1 MAYVYSDLFHKLNKA
16 TGCLKKYKKLFN
28 FLELTGSLAVVQLSA
43 VLSMYW
49 GSILLLDEGE
59 ILNKIWCAGL
69 YIMIYAWLVNEFS
82 VPFGIKESYWMMYR
96 WHFQYK

>member
-43 VLSMYW
+43 VLSMY
-49 GSILLLDEGE
+49 
-59 ILNKIWCAGL
+59 
-69 YIMIYAWLVNEFS
+69 
-82 VPFGIKESYWMMYR
+82 
-96 WHFQYK
+96 